1 VACLSWL
8 ALAVD
13 VAARLLREPRRRLRE
28 AGTPGALTGVAA
40 TAVLGTGFSVVGLH
54 AAAVVPLV
62 PAALLWPWLIVDVV
76 RTARRPMPG
85 TVFLCCVATQGL
97 AVLGVSVAAAGA
109 VAWLAHTALVFF
121 WLGLALYLLA
131 PSRFDLRQVTEGR
144 GDQWVAGGAPA
155 ISAVAGAKLIAAS
168 RAGPYLW
175 NADDAAVL
183 RTTTLGLL
191 ALGLCW
197 YAVLLLAEPVRP
209 RPGCDPRRWATVFPM
224 GMTAAA
230 ALSVAAALDVPG
242 LRVAGEVLLWVAVAA
257 WPAVAACAGA
267 QARGGQ
273 VQSTAMKMFTM
284 VSRPTRPNMPLSA
297 FSSSRFT

>member
-1 VACLSWL
+1 MPASCSGAWGAWLAQRPPAAGTAVMATGILAVGLEAAGHPLPALAALAVACLSWL

-13 VAARLLREPRRRLRE
+13 VAARLLRE

-62 PAALLWPWLIVDVV
+62 PAALLWPWLIV
-76 RTARRPMPG
+76 
-85 TVFLCCVATQGL
+85 
-97 AVLGVSVAAAGA
+97 
-109 VAWLAHTALVFF
+109 
-121 WLGLALYLLA
+121 
-131 PSRFDLRQVTEGR
+131 
-144 GDQWVAGGAPA
+144 QWVAGGAPA

-267 QARGGQ
+267 QARAE
-273 VQSTAMKMFTM
+273 VR
-284 VSRPTRPNMPLSA
+284 SRAPR
-297 FSSSRFT
+297 